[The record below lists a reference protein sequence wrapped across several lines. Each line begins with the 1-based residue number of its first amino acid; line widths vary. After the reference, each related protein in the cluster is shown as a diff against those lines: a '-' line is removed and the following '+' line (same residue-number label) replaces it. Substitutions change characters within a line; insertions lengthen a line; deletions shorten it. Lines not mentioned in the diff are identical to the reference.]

1 MTREEKIDRIIDC
14 LVQLGL
20 VVLTEEIPRNQ
31 EADSTLN
38 Q

>member
-20 VVLTEEIPRNQ
+20 VVLIEDTPHNEEVRQ
-31 EADSTLN
+31 VHS